1 MDALGGGFEVR
12 SSLGAGTT
20 VAGRFRSQHPS
31 PRRRGSA
38 LGFTLDAWGLPMT
51 QWLVMPASRPPLA
64 HGRARRLAV
73 LVVLATVVS
82 EIVAAAPPAMAAGTI
97 VPGGDLPTQ
106 TWTEAGSP
114 YLVQGDV
121 TVPADAM
128 LTLQT
133 GTTVQ
138 FADSD
143 AMAAGDDVDR
153 VELIV
158 DGSLVVAGT
167 SSHSVTM
174 QPAPGAAAGTWH
186 GVIVSATATS
196 ASIQFL
202 QQIGAQTAIRS
213 LAPGSTLAVADSTF
227 SGNANAGIYLE
238 AGRPSIT
245 DVEIRDS
252 GGSGLVT
259 APSSSAAP
267 TLNRVTVA
275 GSQVDGLRLAATSGT
290 TSVTNSTVGGNGR
303 YGILKNGSGAS
314 LSVDSST
321 FYENVGR
328 ALVRS
333 DSSSITLRDSILAN
347 SGGGEDPDCSGGLSS
362 VGHNL
367 IENASLCGVL
377 DDTDLTDQ
385 DALLMGLADNGGLTR
400 TQAPTSG
407 SPAID
412 AGSGSC
418 PAFDQRGVS
427 RPADGDGDGTAAC
440 DIGAY
445 ELLIGIDGFNSP
457 RTHVTR
463 PITIVG
469 HGLSEAWEVSFRGGS
484 TIEFTRIGD
493 RSIEARVPIGVL
505 TGRVRVEL
513 PDRTLVSPTRL
524 KILPWPQSVEP
535 FSAARGSTITIRG
548 YAFTGAR
555 HVTVGG
561 VEAEF
566 VVESY
571 SKITAIV
578 PATAR
583 TGFTKLK
590 VTTAGGTYPSPRF
603 RVTT

>member
-1 MDALGGGFEVR
+1 MLSVGR
-12 SSLGAGTT
+12 SPFAPLPARYRMG
-20 VAGRFRSQHPS
+20 HPS
-31 PRRRGSA
+31 GYGARNREMACPGP
-38 LGFTLDAWGLPMT
+38 LHLDGRGLPMT
-51 QWLVMPASRPPLA
+51 QSCFMPAPRRLPA
-64 HGRARRLAV
+64 QGRAGRLAV
-73 LVVLATVVS
+73 LVVFVTALIGIGGGAQ
-82 EIVAAAPPAMAAGTI
+82 PAMAGGTV
-97 VPGGDLPTQ
+97 VPGGNLPTQ

-121 TVPADAM
+121 TIPAGAV
-128 LTLQT
+128 LTLQW
-133 GTTVQ
+133 GTIVQ

-153 VELIV
+153 VEVIV

-167 SSHSVTM
+167 QSQSVTM
-174 QPAPGAAAGTWH
+174 QPATGAAAGTWH
-186 GVIVSATATS
+186 GVIVSATASS

-202 QQIGAQTAIRS
+202 QQIGAQDGIRS
-213 LAPGSTLAVADSTF
+213 RAPGSTLAVSDSTF
-227 SGNANAGIYLE
+227 TSNANAGIFLE
-238 AGRPSIT
+238 AGRPSII
-245 DVEIRDS
+245 DVEIADS

-275 GSQVDGLRLAATSGT
+275 GSEVDGLRLAATSGT
-290 TSVTNSTVGGNGR
+290 TTVTNSTVGGNGR

-314 LSVDSST
+314 LSVTSST
-321 FYENVGR
+321 FYENRVR

-333 DSSSITLRDSILAN
+333 DSSSVTLRDSILAN

-362 VGHNL
+362 AGNNL
-367 IENASLCGVL
+367 IENASLCGAL
-377 DDTDLTDQ
+377 DGTDLTEQ
-385 DALLMGLADNGGLTR
+385 DALLMGLADNGGSTR

-445 ELLIGIDGFNSP
+445 ELLTGIDGFNSA
-457 RTHVTR
+457 RTLVTR
-463 PITIVG
+463 PIEIVG
-469 HGLSEAWEVSFRGGS
+469 HGFSEAWEVSFRGGS
-484 TIEFTRIGD
+484 TTSFTQIGD
-493 RSIEARVPIGVL
+493 RSIEAIVPIGAL
-505 TGRVRVEL
+505 TGYVRVEL

-524 KILPWPQSVEP
+524 KILPWPRTVEP
-535 FSAARGSTITIRG
+535 FSAARGSTITIGG

-571 SKITAIV
+571 RKITAIV

-603 RVTT
+603 RVTN